1 MSIIAAGTT
10 TTTALS
16 STGNTDGTLQF
27 QVNGTTPSVTLNT
40 LGAVGVGSSPNYGT
54 AGQALVS
61 GGSTAAP
68 TWTSVTSSQW
78 TTTGSDIYYTTGN
91 VGIGTSSPT
100 TKLQVNGVTTT
111 AGLTSSGP
119 ITVQSTSYFIGNAT
133 NGYRF
138 NNAAD
143 TLNLMILNDS
153 GNLGLGVTPTSVQ
166 SGYKAIQIGATVGGG
181 IVSAGTDTYF
191 TNNAYVT
198 GGTWY
203 FGSTGY
209 ATYYN
214 QSSGVH
220 SWTTSSASGTAGGV
234 ATMTERLRIGP
245 AGQIGLSGANYG
257 TSGQVLTS
265 GGSGA
270 APTWSSPSSAMVR
283 LGTQTVNGSSAI
295 NLDFISSTYTNYM
308 LMIEGIYSST
318 GATVSPIL
326 QYRCSGTTDTG
337 TAYGYVYTQGT
348 GAAWSGSSV
357 TADNRVNLSPTFP
370 NGTNYLTAYFGVI
383 NISTLLND
391 NANQYI
397 VKANSHV
404 QNANGGRGQAYP
416 NLVYATYQGSFG
428 LNSAVTGV
436 SVTLSNSGTFV
447 GKVTLYG
454 LT

>member
-16 STGNTDGTLQF
+16 STGNTDGTLQL

-40 LGAVGVGSSPNYGT
+40 LGAIGVGSTPNYGT
-54 AGQALVS
+54 SGQALVS
-61 GGSTAAP
+61 AGSTAAP
-68 TWTSVTSSQW
+68 TWANVTTSPAGSNTQIQYNNSGSFGASSAFVFDGTNLGVLGGSVTTPAAKIHAVGSVRSS
-78 TTTGSDIYYTTGN
+78 N
-91 VGIGTSSPT
+91 
-100 TKLQVNGVTTT
+100 
-111 AGLTSSGP
+111 
-119 ITVQSTSYFIGNAT
+119 
-133 NGYRF
+133 
-138 NNAAD
+138 
-143 TLNLMILNDS
+143 
-153 GNLGLGVTPTSVQ
+153 
-166 SGYKAIQIGATVGGG
+166 
-181 IVSAGTDTYF
+181 SAGTTFTSLATDGIYSTGTDLYLLAPSGYSTIF
-191 TNNAYVT
+191 YTNNT
-198 GGTWY
+198 EK
-203 FGSTGY
+203 FRF
-209 ATYYN
+209 
-214 QSSGVH
+214 
-220 SWTTSSASGTAGGV
+220 GTAGQLG
-234 ATMTERLRIGP
+234 IG
-245 AGQIGLSGANYG
+245 GANYG

-270 APTWSSPSSAMVR
+270 APTWATPSSAMVR

-308 LMIEGIYSST
+308 LMIEGIYSYT

-326 QYRCSGTTDTG
+326 QYRCSGTTDTNN
-337 TAYGYVYTQGT
+337 AYGYCYTQGT
-348 GAAWSGSSV
+348 GASWSGSAVSS
-357 TADNRVNLSPTFP
+357 DNRVNLSPTFP

-383 NISTLLND
+383 NISTFLND
-391 NANQYI
+391 SGNQYI